1 MKQEEKLYTQTELAN
16 KIGVSKG
23 TLSKWI
29 SKKNVSPIQE
39 KGNKKLYKKTIVN
52 EYLQSKKQ
60 DKKDK
65 KQSFSTIEF
74 LKEEV
79 ERQRLEIERLEHKLD
94 EKDAQIGRY
103 ADKFAKL
110 ADQAQQLNLTDKP
123 QLIENKS
130 NERKIVSTE
139 TMNTK
144 QETTEKTSFW
154 KKLFNRE

>member
-16 KIGVSKG
+16 KIGISKG

-29 SKKNVSPIQE
+29 SKNNVSPIQE
-39 KGNKKLYKKTIVN
+39 KGNSKLYKETIVN
-52 EYLQSKKQ
+52 EYLQSKKK